1 MSPIPMFSLNVPLDY
16 TKIALPECHTS
27 IIDTDITATT
37 VLLVLMGYQ
46 KKEIRFYHYLI
57 SRSNTTLD

>member
-37 VLLVLMGYQ
+37 VLLVLMGY
-46 KKEIRFYHYLI
+46 
-57 SRSNTTLD
+57 